1 MTEEVL
7 VDDGDPRIEV
17 RPEALL
23 ALVGEHRFTPK
34 EACSYSTHRAP
45 DDMKGEIGVLH
56 VGETLVRVAMLK
68 DKSEPIRLGPFR
80 KITFVDAGG
89 ESRDDLVIRI
99 NARVRTFVDKRR
111 IIGEIL
117 RGPIASGEMAA
128 DEDSR
133 DHWMLFEVSR
143 HEEA

>member
-17 RPEALL
+17 QPEALL
-23 ALVGEHRFTPK
+23 ALVGEHRFTPR
-34 EACSYSTHRAP
+34 EACTYYGDAVAESE
-45 DDMKGEIGVLH
+45 GELGVLH
-56 VGETLVRVAMLK
+56 VGETLVRVVMFK
-68 DKSEPIRLGPFR
+68 DKPEPIRLGPFR

-89 ESRDDLVIRI
+89 ESGDDLVIRI
-99 NARVRTFVDKRR
+99 SARARTSADKQR

-128 DEDSR
+128 DEDVR
-133 DHWMLFEVSR
+133 DHWMLFEVGR
-143 HEEA
+143 HEGA